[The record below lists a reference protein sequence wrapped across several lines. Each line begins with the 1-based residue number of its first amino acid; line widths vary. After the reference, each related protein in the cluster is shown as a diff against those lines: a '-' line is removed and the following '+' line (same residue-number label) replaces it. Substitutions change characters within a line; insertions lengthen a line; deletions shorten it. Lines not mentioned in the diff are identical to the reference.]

1 MIAFDIGLNSEHICS
16 AGVEQIGSLKIIIIW
31 AKRIYSTSDEQLK
44 FYLRGLVCDLEG

>member
-44 FYLRGLVCDLEG
+44 ISLRGLVCD